1 MRNGKIVILEGT
13 SCVGKTT
20 LCESLKKQGWIVL
33 PEAIRYLEKETGKI
47 GDKASPI
54 PGTEEEEYY
63 YQDQLFRIERQK
75 ILNAN
80 ELKKQGKNVVIDKS
94 AIATVATAKAFEK
107 QKGFEGTFKRAY
119 LKYIQMLQELR
130 DNGLIECDVFILLTA
145 DYDVICK
152 RNNMRKHM
160 LEGIWLEEET
170 IINQRYVLEKI
181 VADINSLK
189 NTDVFICRIDGLS
202 FDAGIGFELGYCLGK
217 ECLLYVFSTDFIRA
231 KIFERKFI
239 ITNIVDRI
247 ANSFY
252 YEYKNRYTLSYEDN
266 LKENINEFTKFVTD
280 KIDKYEFQ
288 FKNKHINNKQ
298 YDVFI
303 DFCGHKYQWNE
314 LLLNSIVTE
323 LEKNGITY
331 WISDR
336 YKVDYDFEKDI
347 SALDNSRIYLTCFD
361 ENEPD
366 FDSCVLQGYAYYKNK
381 YIIGYESNNIT
392 YFVEGGQTMGV
403 NLMVEQSC
411 NIILKS
417 YTKIVNKIMELK
429 NEKEK

>member
-1 MRNGKIVILEGT
+1 MKKNNIYLATKLFSFYDRYASTNMYDAILK
-13 SCVGKTT
+13 S
-20 LCESLKKQGWIVL
+20 KKYKDENIYL
-33 PEAIRYLEKETGKI
+33 PFRDSNMKVSNI
-47 GDKASPI
+47 GNVS
-54 PGTEEEEYY
+54 
-63 YQDQLFRIERQK
+63 
-75 ILNAN
+75 
-80 ELKKQGKNVVIDKS
+80 KNIFD
-94 AIATVATAKAFEK
+94 
-107 QKGFEGTFKRAY
+107 
-119 LKYIQMLQELR
+119 
-130 DNGLIECDVFILLTA
+130 
-145 DYDVICK
+145 
-152 RNNMRKHM
+152 
-160 LEGIWLEEET
+160 
-170 IINQRYVLEKI
+170 
-181 VADINSLK
+181 ADINSLK

-252 YEYKNRYTLSYEDN
+252 YEYKNRYTLNYEDN

-303 DFCGHKYQWNE
+303 DFCGRKYQWNE